1 MIFQLES
8 ERLLLLALSENQL
21 ITLSQN
27 GRNEL
32 EKQLN
37 LVISDF
43 KLNTDDSFLELFKTA
58 LDNYILPNIQK
69 YPENYEW
76 FTHWFIIEKQS
87 QITIGGIGIGGM
99 PNQNKETSIGY
110 FIDEKYENRGV
121 ATEAVG
127 LLTTWMFQNENLEA
141 IVADTLLDGFGS
153 QKVLQKSGF
162 TLLKEV
168 EEGLRWKLKKPCVIN
183 LNKI

>member
-8 ERLLLLALSENQL
+8 ERLLLLALQEDQL
-21 ITLSQN
+21 IILSKK

-37 LVISDF
+37 LAISDF

-58 LDNYILPNIQK
+58 LDNYILPNVQK
-69 YPENYEW
+69 YPENYQW

-87 QITIGGIGIGGM
+87 QMTIGGIGIGGM
-99 PNQNKETSIGY
+99 PNQYKETIIGY
-110 FIDEKYENRGV
+110 FVDEKFENQGI
-121 ATEAVG
+121 ATEAVQ
-127 LLTTWMFQNENLEA
+127 LLTTWMFQNKNLET
-141 IVADTLLDGFGS
+141 IIADTLLEGFGS
-153 QKVLQKSGF
+153 QKVLKKSGF
-162 TLLKEV
+162 ALLKEV
-168 EEGLRWKLKKPCVIN
+168 EEGLRWQLKKPYVIN